1 MKLVTLF
8 ALTCPEMISALVS
21 LDLRHCSVRSE
32 GVSFK
37 LTVPRKTGSLD
48 KPAEAFFARFDQDR
62 KLCPVECFRY
72 YLKLSRNVRPVIPS
86 SLPNKLFISFIRPH
100 KPVTS
105 TTLGRWL
112 RIFMSAAGID
122 SHVFKAHSVRGVST
136 TAAST
141 VFVPLSTIM
150 SMADW
155 SSASTFRT
163 FYYKQFFN
171 SDFATGVLS
180 SK

>member
-1 MKLVTLF
+1 MLMIKYMISLGKNRTLSLK
-8 ALTCPEMISALVS
+8 ARISALAS
-21 LDLRHCSVRSE
+21 LDLRHCSVLPE
-32 GVSFK
+32 GMSSK

-72 YLKLSRNVRPVIPS
+72 YLKLSRNARPVIPS
-86 SLPNKLFISFIRPH
+86 SLPDKLFTSFIRPH

-105 TTLGRWL
+105 TT
-112 RIFMSAAGID
+112 FMSAAGIE
-122 SHVFKAHSVRGVST
+122 SHVFKAHSVRGAST
-136 TAAST
+136 TAAADA
-141 VFVPLSTIM
+141 FAPLLTIM

-163 FYYKQFFN
+163 FYYKPLFN
-171 SDFATGVLS
+171 GVLS
-180 SK
+180 